1 MAGVQTET
9 PLIFL
14 SVCMI
19 LMAAHFGFMR
29 TITRYNEKRKLI
41 MICFFLLMLRMLA
54 LKIVFGPLRKHA
66 NINQELLLQ
75 LVTRWLNYVIVFD
88 KHGNYWWNT
97 SFLNEL
103 QKNTNIEPNFHLL
116 MKTMTNG
123 NQKVELYMN
132 TCIMFVN
139 NISYIHE
146 WILRNLT
153 LFFIRLLKLDFIHF
167 FQVPDI

>member
-1 MAGVQTET
+1 MFLWKTHLDYFCTSIKIFGWGPNRNPSNF
-9 PLIFL
+9 PLRL
-14 SVCMI
+14 NI

-88 KHGNYWWNT
+88 KHGNYWWNI

-103 QKNTNIEPNFHLL
+103 QKNMNVEPNF
-116 MKTMTNG
+116 
-123 NQKVELYMN
+123 YML
-132 TCIMFVN
+132 F
-139 NISYIHE
+139 ISFKYQTYRHMICV
-146 WILRNLT
+146 WC
-153 LFFIRLLKLDFIHF
+153 
-167 FQVPDI
+167 